1 MSEKNRL
8 HQRLKQLTQQEL
20 AQIIFMVQENC
31 NEGFKELG
39 SGRCQLLL
47 DSIDGETFKR
57 INLKI
62 DDLLEGEKVSG
73 SKKVKV

>member
-1 MSEKNRL
+1 
-8 HQRLKQLTQQEL
+8 
-20 AQIIFMVQENC
+20 MVQENC